1 LEVVALKIIGVTGGI
16 GSGKSTVSRILEDL
30 GAVILDADKIS
41 QEVMLPEGEAFE
53 EVINYFGKEYL
64 DENNQLDR
72 KKLAQLVF
80 NNPNKLEI
88 LNKISHKH
96 IVNRILQGIEQKTIE
111 GYGGVIVIDAPIP
124 LEHGFLDIVDEVWVV
139 DADKDI
145 RVNRVIKRSNMT
157 YEEALKRVNSQ
168 LKQSDYL
175 AIADEVIDNNG
186 SIEDLEQN
194 VVKLFL
200 HKNLR

>member
-1 LEVVALKIIGVTGGI
+1 MKIIGVTGGI

-41 QEVMLPEGEAFE
+41 REVMLPEGEAFE
-53 EVINYFGKEYL
+53 EVINSFGRKYL

-80 NNPNKLEI
+80 NNPDKLKI
-88 LNKISHKH
+88 LNNISHKH
-96 IVNRILQGIEQKTIE
+96 IVNRILQGIEEKSKE
-111 GYGGVIVIDAPIP
+111 GYRGVIVIDAPIP

-139 DADKDI
+139 DAEKDI

-157 YEEALKRVNSQ
+157 YEEALNRINSQ
-168 LKQSDYL
+168 LNQSDYL
-175 AIADEVIDNNG
+175 AIADEVIENNG
-186 SIEDLEQN
+186 SIEDLEKN
-194 VVKLFL
+194 VVKLFI